1 MSVVQLTRR
10 QVRASVLAKCRES
23 RRWLKSE
30 IARPSKMS
38 PEASAPQTRPVT
50 ITGRWSRSQPVIQ
63 NLPGSLASDLSWAFE
78 RRDFSAIWA
87 RLLTK
92 SF

>member
-1 MSVVQLTRR
+1 MN
-10 QVRASVLAKCRES
+10 
-23 RRWLKSE
+23 
-30 IARPSKMS
+30 
-38 PEASAPQTRPVT
+38 PEASVPQTRPVT

-78 RRDFSAIWA
+78 RGDFSAVLA

-92 SF
+92 DF

>member
-1 MSVVQLTRR
+1 
-10 QVRASVLAKCRES
+10 
-23 RRWLKSE
+23 
-30 IARPSKMS
+30 MS

-78 RRDFSAIWA
+78 RGDFSAVCA
-87 RLLTK
+87 RLL
-92 SF
+92 SREF